1 MIDLRKYFVDNIH
14 KNSYFSY
21 KFAKLVYENY
31 VNEYTKFDDE
41 EIILEFKKLIYPYNG
56 NYKECKSDD
65 EKFIYICFYLSC
77 NNYYIE
83 EFPNF
88 MNKPT
93 NRWDLSYDLIRNEIL
108 KKGGYNGIVPWC
120 DRRLYVDSLH
130 ILKKNFIDIPN
141 DINETIKYISTR
153 NAKFQEMTKDE
164 QLKEICNCIE
174 YFLKGKVEFSK
185 LDYSNSC
192 GFLNDDIVKKF
203 RNTLECFRHA
213 SKDSIKERESYTVEQ
228 KKFMVEYGIL
238 ILNCINNEKN
248 NE

>member
-1 MIDLRKYFVDNIH
+1 M
-14 KNSYFSY
+14 
-21 KFAKLVYENY
+21 
-31 VNEYTKFDDE
+31 
-41 EIILEFKKLIYPYNG
+41 
-56 NYKECKSDD
+56 
-65 EKFIYICFYLSC
+65 
-77 NNYYIE
+77 
-83 EFPNF
+83 
-88 MNKPT
+88 
-93 NRWDLSYDLIRNEIL
+93 
-108 KKGGYNGIVPWC
+108 
-120 DRRLYVDSLH
+120 YVDSLH

-174 YFLKGKVEFSK
+174 YFLKGKVRFSK

-213 SKDSIKERESYTVEQ
+213 SKDSIKERESYSVEQ

-238 ILNCINNEKN
+238 ILDCINNEKK
-248 NE
+248 